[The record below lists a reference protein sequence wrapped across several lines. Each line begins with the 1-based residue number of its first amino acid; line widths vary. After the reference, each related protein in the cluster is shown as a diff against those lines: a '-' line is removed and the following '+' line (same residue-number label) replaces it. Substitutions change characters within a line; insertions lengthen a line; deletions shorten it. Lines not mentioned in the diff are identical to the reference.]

1 MNYLLRQAE
10 VIARDTRQMKHIFVV
25 KQGSIMIWKRLDPD
39 GRVPKLSKHDFDQM
53 ADEKSLPVLFLSK
66 QKNYL
71 IWFSDGW

>member
-1 MNYLLRQAE
+1 LNYLLRQAE

-53 ADEKSLPVLFLSK
+53 DDEKSLPTFFFWSKKKLF
-66 QKNYL
+66 NL
-71 IWFSDGW
+71 I